1 VNTKVNFIISATHT
15 QEYKYNEFF
24 LEPEYFFTPGEGVW
38 RGSGWSRVWV
48 GEEGIWAERY
58 IRDFRNTRIR
68 VDSQY
73 YAGEWRSF
81 GLSLTA
87 GKNYGSS
94 FMMLEVFKKFRISK
108 TFFSEYYLQLLEH
121 ETEVFFNDVTIH
133 MIRLTSYLT
142 KNLFFKLFF
151 QSRSDIGKTNIH
163 LEFLYNI
170 KPVGS
175 IQLVYQRGTARFGEK
190 GTQGNT
196 IFLKFSHEF

>member
-1 VNTKVNFIISATHT
+1 
-15 QEYKYNEFF
+15 
-24 LEPEYFFTPGEGVW
+24 
-38 RGSGWSRVWV
+38 
-48 GEEGIWAERY
+48 
-58 IRDFRNTRIR
+58 
-68 VDSQY
+68 
-73 YAGEWRSF
+73 
-81 GLSLTA
+81 
-87 GKNYGSS
+87 
-94 FMMLEVFKKFRISK
+94 MMLEVFKKFRISK